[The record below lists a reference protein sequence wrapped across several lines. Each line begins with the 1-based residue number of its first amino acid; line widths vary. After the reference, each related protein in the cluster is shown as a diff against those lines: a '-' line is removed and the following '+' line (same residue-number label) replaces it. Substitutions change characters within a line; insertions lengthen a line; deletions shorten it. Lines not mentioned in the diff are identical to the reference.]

1 MKTLTILIPC
11 LLFAISCSSPSKSE
25 ADESTSISGIE
36 KLRWLEGNWVRTNDG
51 EAQITY
57 EQWAK
62 TTENVYSG
70 RGYTIRIDSSIFQPD
85 TVFMEQIRIVT
96 INDTLNFEVT
106 GVNEA
111 STLFKFIE
119 QTDTSFVCVN
129 PENEFPKKIS
139 YTLSNDHITALLSGR
154 GPDIKFLF
162 RRE

>member
-1 MKTLTILIPC
+1 MKILTLLSIC
-11 LLFAISCSSPSKSE
+11 LLLAISCSSPSKSGN
-25 ADESTSISGIE
+25 DESSNIAGID
-36 KLRWLEGNWVRTNDG
+36 KLLWLEGNWVRTNDG

-62 TTENVYSG
+62 TSENVYSG

-85 TVFMEQIRIVT
+85 TVFMEKIRIVA

-106 GVNEA
+106 GVNETP
-111 STLFKFIE
+111 TLFKFIE
-119 QTDTSFVCVN
+119 QTDSSFVCVN

-139 YTLSNDHITALLSGR
+139 YTLSNGHITAILSGR
-154 GPDIKFLF
+154 GPDVAYLF